1 MLECKAIADLDE
13 GDIWILRSKLHPF
26 GVQSLACLAP
36 RCKELD
42 SNQLASILSLLNSIG
57 EHDFCCCQNQVFRAR
72 CFPPTHND
80 TLTLPCMT
88 HAAYAAVSGHQIVAY
103 QLFVLAATMSACLA
117 CLLHQNRAVKSFGL
131 NTHSS
136 RILRARRNTW
146 PQHPVGALSHLDAY
160 YDYCQRR
167 D

>member
-1 MLECKAIADLDE
+1 MAMLECKAIADLDE

-72 CFPPTHND
+72 CFPPALKHTWTFALYD
-80 TLTLPCMT
+80 SCSICCCQCSSKCGLP
-88 HAAYAAVSGHQIVAY
+88 AVCLGSDNVSLSG
-103 QLFVLAATMSACLA
+103 LFPAPKQDSQTIW
-117 CLLHQNRAVKSFGL
+117 L
-131 NTHSS
+131 NTHST
-136 RILRARRNTW
+136 RILRARRDTW
-146 PQHPVGALSHLDAY
+146 PQHPVGALWHLDAY
-160 YDYCQRR
+160 
-167 D
+167 